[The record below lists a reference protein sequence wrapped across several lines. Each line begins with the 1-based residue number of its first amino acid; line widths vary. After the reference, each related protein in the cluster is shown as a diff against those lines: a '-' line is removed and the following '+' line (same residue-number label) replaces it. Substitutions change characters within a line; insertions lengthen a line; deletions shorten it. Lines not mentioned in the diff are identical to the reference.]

1 MLKKIMIKN
10 FKAFGEK
17 TELELNKLNIFSGL
31 NSNGKSSLYQALLL
45 FAQSLDSFVPKDNSL
60 LPTLELKGEYI
71 NLGNEEEILFSKE
84 EKKILFSFEW
94 DNGRKLTSEYELNHN
109 KFILVYSK
117 YIIDTKNYKASYEV
131 KKNKNSWKIKA
142 ENLLNFAE
150 TDIHV
155 ELDKFYN
162 STENSGYLSSQ
173 VEFNNVTNLIFM
185 KGLLIS
191 FQINKN
197 EIKNVLLPEFK
208 EKFKEESIFNEKSE
222 LKKISTVEF
231 RTSLVKDDIF
241 LLFPLLKI
249 LYIPAFRGMP
259 QRVYLEEKSP
269 LKEYSKNKFASVKYD
284 IDLDSKNIKSG
295 TLEEALNYWV
305 ASKFNIAEGVSVKES
320 IGTLVSEI
328 YIKMNN
334 KEIPISNV
342 GFGTSQIIPI
352 IADVLTLIEKRITI
366 IDEPEIHLHPKL
378 QSQLAEFFYKMSIL
392 HPNIIIETHSEYLI
406 EKLIYFKIKYSS
418 INNINMYWVDKISN
432 DKGSQII
439 EIEYDDY
446 GYILNPPE
454 NFLSEKKKIVE
465 ELQKIRLEKIE
476 NEE

>member
-1 MLKKIMIKN
+1 MLKKIVIRN

-17 TELELNKLNIFSGL
+17 TEVELNKLNIFSGL

-45 FAQSLDSFVPKDNSL
+45 FTQSLDSWINYNNIL
-60 LPTLELKGEYI
+60 LPVLQLNGKYI
-71 NLGNEEEILFSKE
+71 NLGNEEEILFFKE
-84 EKKILFSFEW
+84 DKKIFFSFEW
-94 DNGRKLTSEYELNHN
+94 ENGMTLSSEYELDLKHK
-109 KFILVYSK
+109 KFILIYSK
-117 YIIDTKNYKASYEV
+117 YTNSKSSYELE
-131 KKNKNSWKIKA
+131 KKEKVWRIKA
-142 ENLLNFAE
+142 KNLLNFTE
-150 TDIHV
+150 NEISI
-155 ELDKFYN
+155 ELDKIYK
-162 STENSGYLSSQ
+162 SVKDRKYLSEK
-173 VEFNNVTNLIFM
+173 VEFNNSSNLIFH
-185 KGLLIS
+185 KGLLIA
-191 FQINKN
+191 FQIDK
-197 EIKNVLLPEFK
+197 EEMENVLSLEYKRYFDK
-208 EKFKEESIFNEKSE
+208 EKFFREKITKIE
-222 LKKISTVEF
+222 L
-231 RTSLVKDDIF
+231 RTSLLKEDMFRLF
-241 LLFPLLKI
+241 LLADN

-269 LKEYSKNKFASVKYD
+269 LKRYIEAKNEPVIYD
-284 IDLDSKNIKSG
+284 IDLDFKEESKKIKRG
-295 TLEEALNYWV
+295 TLEEALNYWI
-305 ASKFNIAEGVSVKES
+305 ATKFNIAEGINVKES
-320 IGTLVSEI
+320 IGNLISEI
-328 YIKMNN
+328 FVKVNG
-334 KEIPISNV
+334 KEISINNV
-342 GFGTSQIIPI
+342 GFGASQIIPI
-352 IADVLTLIEKRITI
+352 IADVLTSGRKKITI

-378 QSQLAEFFYKMSIL
+378 QSQLAEFFYKMSLL